1 MSEDTIADHRAAF
14 IAIEAEL
21 GILESAAGVLHMLYV
36 NIEPRQGSD
45 ALAHSV
51 WFTACGIEGAVAR
64 IRSMLE
70 HGADGEVSSLARVA
84 TRLPLGV
91 VHGVRYRGSGCA
103 DLPMLEH
110 GADWPGALAQK
121 DCPIDS
127 PARGTREE
135 RS

>member
-70 HGADGEVSSLARVA
+70 HGAD
-84 TRLPLGV
+84 
-91 VHGVRYRGSGCA
+91 
-103 DLPMLEH
+103 
-110 GADWPGALAQK
+110 WPGALAQK